1 MTPENTFTRRSLI
14 RILWL
19 HACFCLLITSCLSA
33 GTYPVV
39 DTAQVLCF
47 NTSSTI
53 SCPQQG
59 ERFYGQDSQYAGNPP
74 SYTDNG
80 DGTISDNV
88 TGLMWQKSP
97 DLNGDGSINYDDKL
111 TWDEAIAAAEAFD
124 LAGYDDWRI
133 PTIKEL
139 YSPILF
145 SGLDPSGEEVSRE
158 LVPFID
164 TDYFDFAYGDTGE
177 GERIID
183 AQFVTSTLYMGTVMM
198 GSRGMFGVNFA
209 DGRIKGY
216 GIDPPPGQ
224 SEGKRFYVLHVRGRT
239 DYGANDYFDN
249 GDGTVSDRSSG
260 LMWSREDSGVGMN
273 WEEALAWVDQKNQE
287 AYLGYTDWRLPN
299 AKELQSIVDY
309 TRAPSVTDSAA
320 LDPIF
325 SITSITN
332 EIGEKDYPYFWSS
345 TTHANGSIM
354 PGMYGAYVAFGRASG
369 WMEVPPG
376 SGIYTY
382 MDVHGAGAQRSDP
395 KVGDPGDYPFGH
407 GPQGDV
413 IRIYN
418 YVRLVR
424 DYRDRSHSRPFSFR

>member
-1 MTPENTFTRRSLI
+1 
-14 RILWL
+14 
-19 HACFCLLITSCLSA
+19 
-33 GTYPVV
+33 
-39 DTAQVLCF
+39 
-47 NTSSTI
+47 
-53 SCPQQG
+53 
-59 ERFYGQDSQYAGNPP
+59 
-74 SYTDNG
+74 
-80 DGTISDNV
+80 
-88 TGLMWQKSP
+88 MWQKSP

-139 YSPILF
+139 YSLILF